1 MIWDFVY
8 SQKLKK
14 AKQHAAL
21 HKAPS
26 GTKKLLFATA
36 TSSQVAIK
44 PPPPKK
50 PRKKLNTEPAKQT
63 LSKFPAVPISIGEKS
78 VSVPIFPTAAEGLI
92 TSSDTIQSV
101 PSVSV
106 KNEEKIVEKPPP
118 VLPSS
123 LPQLVLDTVTK
134 LEIVSI
140 YHHNCILNPLTESD
154 C

>member
-1 MIWDFVY
+1 MY

-36 TSSQVAIK
+36 SSSQVAIK

-50 PRKKLNTEPAKQT
+50 PRKKLITEPAKQT

-101 PSVSV
+101 PSVSNQV

-134 LEIVSI
+134 LEIVSYMYI
-140 YHHNCILNPLTESD
+140 IISP
-154 C
+154 